1 MQVEDKG
8 ADGSVSEGL
17 APDVVA
23 AALLPTEGRTMVK
36 YTTVNPVWEED
47 FWFRVSDLKRE
58 SAVRLTVMSTAALGD
73 LPLGSAMLV
82 VGGAIYDD
90 AFGMEPPVDMTVTLP
105 LQGKRRGRIVV
116 TWSYEGDG
124 DEDAVRGANI
134 LRAARISRL
143 SPLATLPANVRRMLA
158 QAQAAGLGGDVVRH
172 LPVMEPVFRHI
183 MERYVAAGRAAGAG
197 TTEMGVVSEVRD
209 GITEAEFV
217 GLLSQVSEH
226 LHVMPPTI
234 A

>member
-1 MQVEDKG
+1 
-8 ADGSVSEGL
+8 
-17 APDVVA
+17 
-23 AALLPTEGRTMVK
+23 
-36 YTTVNPVWEED
+36 
-47 FWFRVSDLKRE
+47 
-58 SAVRLTVMSTAALGD
+58 
-73 LPLGSAMLV
+73 MLV
-82 VGGAIYDD
+82 VGSAIYDD

-217 GLLSQVSEH
+217 GLLSQVSER